1 MIVRNEEKNLARC
14 LASVRG
20 AVDEIIVV
28 DTGST
33 DGTAQLARSLGAQ
46 VFSYEWQDDF
56 AAARN
61 ASLAHA
67 HGDWVLVLDADE
79 ELAPG
84 HGPRLRTLL
93 AAPQYDWYFLEC
105 FTFLGGPGHPEQAQ
119 RGRVLRLFR
128 GGLFEYRHAVHEEV
142 TPVFESQNGRLMG
155 TGPHSPPLGPGDS
168 GLLILHHGYE
178 PGVAVHGQQAQ
189 AHSKASGAQLCPS
202 GGSAGSARPP
212 DPDPIREK
220 ARRYVDLI
228 SRRLAETPADAYLH
242 YALATDYTQLG
253 DFASALRELFA
264 AHELQGVWT
273 SKLLLDTVQCLRSLH
288 RYGEALDLLDEGFRL
303 YPDFTDLYFIQGT
316 LALDLERPDLAQAA
330 FRECLRR
337 GEAPTRYTTTPG
349 VGSYLAEYN
358 LGVIAEVLGRTDEAA
373 AHYRRAQA
381 SAPQFRAAAERLAA
395 LRCRQDPPK

>member
-1 MIVRNEEKNLARC
+1 MPLLSLCMIVRNEEKNLARC

-105 FTFLGGPGHPEQAQ
+105 LTFLGGPGHPEQAQ

-128 GGLFEYRHAVHEEV
+128 RGIFKYWRPIHEQV
-142 TPVFESQNGRLMG
+142 VSSSGQPNT
-155 TGPHSPPLGPGDS
+155 SPSPGDS
-168 GLLILHHGYE
+168 GAVILHHGYE
-178 PGVAVHGQQAQ
+178 EGPESTRKKNQ
-189 AHSKASGAQLCPS
+189 
-202 GGSAGSARPP
+202 
-212 DPDPIREK
+212 
-220 ARRYVDLI
+220 RYVAII
-228 SRRLAETPADAYLH
+228 SHYLASHPDDALLH
-242 YALATDYTQLG
+242 QALASSYIQLG
-253 DFASALRELFA
+253 DLESALRELYA
-264 AHELQGVWT
+264 AHDIWGAWT
-273 SKLLLDTVQCLRSLH
+273 SKLLLDAVQSLRALGRYEESL
-288 RYGEALDLLDEGFRL
+288 ELLDQGFHSF
-303 YPDFTDLYFIQGT
+303 PDYTDLYFAQGL
-316 LALDLERPDLAQAA
+316 LALDLERPDLAAAA
-330 FRECLRR
+330 FQECLRR
-337 GEAPTRYTTTPG
+337 GEAPSHYTTTPG

-358 LGVIAEVLGRTDEAA
+358 LGVIAEVMGRIGEAE
-373 AHYRRAQA
+373 AHYSKALA
-381 SAPQFRAAAERLAA
+381 LAPHFHLAAERLATLPA
-395 LRCRQDPPK
+395 AQKRCHKLTHSS